1 MWVKVTT
8 PEHPEGFG
16 LGSVCWREQIS
27 FSLDKLEKFSDNR
40 MVHFT
45 LRLENQKKQ
54 GERRKEKNTS

>member
-27 FSLDKLEKFSDNR
+27 FSLDKLEKFQDNR

-45 LRLENQKKQ
+45 LR
-54 GERRKEKNTS
+54 